1 MRDTWPEMEKR
12 GARLVVVGNGQP
24 FHAQDFQQEHQLPFT
39 LLTDPDLQAY
49 AAAGLRRGALSVL
62 HPRVLGNAL
71 RSLRG
76 GFRQGRTQGDPWQQG
91 GVFVISSDG
100 RMLFEHISR
109 EAGDHPR
116 PEQILGALPRS
127 S

>member
-12 GARLVVVGNGQP
+12 GARLVVVGNGRP
-24 FHAQDFQQEHQLPFT
+24 FQARDFQYEQQLPFT
-39 LLTDPDLQAY
+39 LLTDPDLKAY

-62 HPRVLGNAL
+62 HPRVFGNAL

-91 GVFVISSDG
+91 GVFVIAPGDNV
-100 RMLFEHISR
+100 LFNHISR
-109 EAGDHPR
+109 EAGDHPL
-116 PEQILGALPRS
+116 PDQILDALPRPS
-127 S
+127 